1 MCERDRETEIGRE
14 REREKRKRERDN
26 DGNEL
31 SIFPKFSRTL
41 FRELISET
49 TFWETIF
56 GKQFSV
62 PNLETNKKQFSTSV
76 LKTAM
81 GKLRC
86 LVGLGQIRSG

>member
-49 TFWETIF
+49 TF
-56 GKQFSV
+56 
-62 PNLETNKKQFSTSV
+62 
-76 LKTAM
+76 
-81 GKLRC
+81 
-86 LVGLGQIRSG
+86 